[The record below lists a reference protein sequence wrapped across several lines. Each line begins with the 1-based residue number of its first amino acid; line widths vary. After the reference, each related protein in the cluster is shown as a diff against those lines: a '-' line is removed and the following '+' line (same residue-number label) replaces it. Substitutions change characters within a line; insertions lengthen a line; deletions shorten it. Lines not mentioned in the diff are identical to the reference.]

1 MKEFR
6 AVFPK
11 AIIIF
16 LIFTVLCGAVYTF
29 VITGISQVLFPKQA
43 NGSII
48 EVNGKKY
55 GSVLLAQQYTD
66 EKHMWG
72 RIMNI
77 DTETFKDDEGNKVAY
92 AWASNLTPTGK
103 DLQEVINE
111 RIKKIKE
118 AHPEKGDTPIPVDL
132 VTCSGSG
139 LDPHISVAAA
149 NYQVDRIA
157 KNNNMSKEEVQAIVD
172 KYTDNKLIGV
182 LGEKTVNVLE
192 VNLAIDGI
200 LK

>member
-1 MKEFR
+1 MKDFR

-11 AIIIF
+11 ALIIF
-16 LIFTVLCGAVYTF
+16 LVFTVLCGAIYT
-29 VITGISQVLFPKQA
+29 VAITGISQLLFSKKA

-48 EVNGKKY
+48 DINGKKY

-66 EKHMWG
+66 EKHLWG
-72 RIMNI
+72 RVMNI
-77 DTETFKDDEGNKVAY
+77 DTDSFTDDQGNKVAY
-92 AWASNLTPTGK
+92 AWASNLSPTGE
-103 DLQEVINE
+103 DLQKVIDE
-111 RIKKIKE
+111 RVEMIKK
-118 AHPEKGDTPIPVDL
+118 AHPEKGDSPIPVDL

-149 NYQVDRIA
+149 EYQVDRIA
-157 KNNNMSKEEVQAIVD
+157 KNNNMSKEEVQSMINE
-172 KYTDNKLIGV
+172 YTDNKLLGV

>member
-1 MKEFR
+1 MKDFK
-6 AVFPK
+6 VVIPK
-11 AIIIF
+11 ALIIF
-16 LIFTVLCGAVYTF
+16 LIITVLCGAAYTLI
-29 VITGISQVLFPKQA
+29 ITGISQVLFPKQA

-55 GSVLLAQQYTD
+55 GSSLLAQQYTD
-66 EKHMWG
+66 EKHLWG

-77 DTETFKDDEGNKVAY
+77 DTDIFTDKDGKKVAY
-92 AWASNLTPTGK
+92 AQPSNLSPAGK
-103 DLQEVINE
+103 ELQAIIDE
-111 RIKKIKE
+111 RIKMIQK
-118 AHPEKGDTPIPVDL
+118 AHPDKGNTPIPVDL

-149 NYQVDRIA
+149 EYQINRIA
-157 KNNNMSKEEVQAIVD
+157 KNNNMSIEEVQKVID
-172 KYTDNKLIGV
+172 KYTDKKLFGV

-192 VNLAIDGI
+192 VNLALDGI